1 LSFDERSSVQNPILR
16 YAQRIGWTYLTPD
29 DSLRLRGG
37 ETGLIH
43 RELFTRQLMKFNS
56 DFADRE
62 TANSFIK
69 KFETEIKPDIGG
81 NFEIWNHLQGNRTI
95 FVPEQRR
102 DRNAMMIDFDNIE
115 RNEFHVTE
123 EFSYTNGTVRNRP
136 DIVFMVNGI
145 PLFVLEAKA
154 PHRLEGK
161 DEALVQVKRYHEET
175 PEMMKIPQ
183 SYQISNAID
192 FFYGPTW
199 NFSSNAI
206 FSWRLDPSEHL
217 EQQIM
222 SFFDKAR
229 IIELIRNGILFARQ
243 DDELKKAVLRPHQL
257 RATDRLTERCSSPK
271 RRGLIWHT
279 QGSGK
284 TYTMIIAAK
293 KIMQLRFM
301 KKPII
306 LLIVDR
312 NELESQLFSN
322 LSALGFENA
331 KVTESKKDLSDLL
344 SRTGP
349 QLVVTTIQKFE
360 GIPSKLNASGEIYVF
375 VDEAHRST
383 GGKLGNY
390 MMGALPNATYIGF
403 TGTPVSRTSG
413 KNDTFIMFGRED
425 PEGYLDKYGIKE
437 SIRDGTTLPLNYSL
451 APNHLQVDRDILERE
466 FLNNADLAGVSDIEA
481 LNRIMEKQ
489 VTLRNMMKNRE
500 RMENI
505 ARYVA
510 EHFKS
515 NVEPMGF
522 KAFLVAVDR
531 EACSMYK
538 DILDRYLPPEYSK
551 VIISGKY
558 NDLPDLKRFHT
569 SEDEERIIRRSFR
582 DPGANPKILIVT
594 EKLLTGFDA
603 PVLYCMYLDKPMRD
617 HVLLQTIARINRP
630 YDPGKTGKKK
640 VGLIIDFVGVFGK
653 LKKALAFDSRD
664 VSDIEDVIQ
673 DITVLKDSFSD
684 KISNMLKEYGVL
696 DGGTPPDQQIGIIL
710 DAFIDPEK
718 RQRYYAEWNELQDI
732 YDIISP
738 DEFLREFL
746 DDYEKLA
753 RIYNILKQFYDNSQK
768 PDVDLSRKTAEL
780 VRNNTKPSD
789 FKEPRSVYS
798 IDENTLNRIRT
809 EHNNDTERILS
820 MINSILT
827 YVNENLKREPYL
839 ISIGER
845 AEEIAKQYKQGQ
857 EASEQIAKELESL
870 INKVN
875 DASSEKKDRK
885 MPPDIFTVYWMLK
898 NDGIAKPEE
907 AANAMIVIFE
917 KYPNWRTNPRQ
928 ERDIRLELNRVIN
941 NGTEGLNASNV
952 QKNAS
957 VAKQIIDRLKVAGNG
972 K

>member
-1 LSFDERSSVQNPILR
+1 MSFDERSSVQDPILR
-16 YAQRIGWTYLTPD
+16 YAQRIDWTYLTQD

-43 RELFTRQLMKFNS
+43 REIFTRQLMKFNS

-217 EQQIM
+217 EQQVM

-257 RATDRLTERCSSPK
+257 RATDRITERCSSPK

-331 KVTESKKDLSDLL
+331 KVTESKKDLPC
-344 SRTGP
+344 RT
-349 QLVVTTIQKFE
+349 L
-360 GIPSKLNASGEIYVF
+360 
-375 VDEAHRST
+375 
-383 GGKLGNY
+383 
-390 MMGALPNATYIGF
+390 
-403 TGTPVSRTSG
+403 
-413 KNDTFIMFGRED
+413 
-425 PEGYLDKYGIKE
+425 
-437 SIRDGTTLPLNYSL
+437 
-451 APNHLQVDRDILERE
+451 
-466 FLNNADLAGVSDIEA
+466 
-481 LNRIMEKQ
+481 
-489 VTLRNMMKNRE
+489 
-500 RMENI
+500 
-505 ARYVA
+505 
-510 EHFKS
+510 
-515 NVEPMGF
+515 
-522 KAFLVAVDR
+522 
-531 EACSMYK
+531 
-538 DILDRYLPPEYSK
+538 
-551 VIISGKY
+551 
-558 NDLPDLKRFHT
+558 
-569 SEDEERIIRRSFR
+569 
-582 DPGANPKILIVT
+582 
-594 EKLLTGFDA
+594 
-603 PVLYCMYLDKPMRD
+603 
-617 HVLLQTIARINRP
+617 
-630 YDPGKTGKKK
+630 
-640 VGLIIDFVGVFGK
+640 
-653 LKKALAFDSRD
+653 
-664 VSDIEDVIQ
+664 
-673 DITVLKDSFSD
+673 
-684 KISNMLKEYGVL
+684 
-696 DGGTPPDQQIGIIL
+696 
-710 DAFIDPEK
+710 
-718 RQRYYAEWNELQDI
+718 
-732 YDIISP
+732 
-738 DEFLREFL
+738 
-746 DDYEKLA
+746 
-753 RIYNILKQFYDNSQK
+753 
-768 PDVDLSRKTAEL
+768 
-780 VRNNTKPSD
+780 
-789 FKEPRSVYS
+789 
-798 IDENTLNRIRT
+798 
-809 EHNNDTERILS
+809 
-820 MINSILT
+820 
-827 YVNENLKREPYL
+827 
-839 ISIGER
+839 
-845 AEEIAKQYKQGQ
+845 
-857 EASEQIAKELESL
+857 
-870 INKVN
+870 
-875 DASSEKKDRK
+875 
-885 MPPDIFTVYWMLK
+885 
-898 NDGIAKPEE
+898 
-907 AANAMIVIFE
+907 
-917 KYPNWRTNPRQ
+917 
-928 ERDIRLELNRVIN
+928 
-941 NGTEGLNASNV
+941 
-952 QKNAS
+952 
-957 VAKQIIDRLKVAGNG
+957 
-972 K
+972 